1 MVKVSDKIIGACFV
15 LMMQQY
21 KKYEGFTLKGIVFTK
36 DEIINYAN
44 ALFPMNAVVK
54 ETDMVPSKLRNYCL
68 RTGSDDSLNHY
79 YRLCFPL
86 DDNYPDL
93 RATLEKHEVESVL
106 LQNLPFQFPD
116 AKRFVDDYAAFLA
129 GAGLQPQEHTI
140 SEPRKAIWI
149 AAAALTYN
157 EYQRTKSTSFVNYA
171 FPIATI
177 SALTCQYITEPSDN
191 GYSANITQC
200 TKDSYRPVYPFL
212 IDVNGNR
219 RIAQVGEVDNT
230 RPENLPLDFMVNTIT
245 GPVPVRTLIEF
256 IDNIYATLTDDGEM
270 VAVEMPTPQP
280 ENTPSGYGKEQFLS
294 EVYMNSDDYDKLVSL
309 IRRKKNI
316 ILQGAPG
323 TGKTF
328 CAKKLAYALMGE
340 KDESRVHSVQFHQS
354 YSYEDFV
361 QGYRP
366 NKNGFALK
374 NGTFYEFCEV
384 AAEDHENDYFF
395 IIDEMNRGN
404 LSKIFGELFTLL
416 EASKR
421 GEEIRLLY
429 SPDESFTIP
438 ENVYIIGLMNTAD
451 RSLAMIDYALR
462 RRFGFFTMKPGFTTN
477 SFTRYRNGLNSTR
490 LNRLIEEIQKLNKE
504 ITEDTT
510 LGEGFLIGHSF
521 FCELDNNNL
530 DDHLRS
536 IIEEE
541 IIPLLNEYWFDEPEK
556 SKEWGHNL
564 RGVLL

>member
-1 MVKVSDKIIGACFV
+1 MVTVSDKIIGACLV

-21 KKYEGFTLKGIVFTK
+21 KKHEGFTLKGIVFTK

-54 ETDMVPSKLRNYCL
+54 ETDMVPSKLRNHCL

-79 YRLCFPL
+79 YRLCCPL
-86 DDNYPDL
+86 DDSYTDL
-93 RATLEKHEVESVL
+93 STTIEKREMEPVL
-106 LQNLPFQFPD
+106 LSNLPSQFPD
-116 AKRFVDDYAAFLA
+116 VKRFTDDYAAFLT
-129 GAGLQPQEHTI
+129 GTELSPQEHTI

-157 EYQRTKSTSFVNYA
+157 EYHRTKSTVLANFA

-177 SALTCQYITEPSDN
+177 SALTCQYVTEPSDN
-191 GYSANITQC
+191 GYSTNITQC

-212 IDVNGNR
+212 IGVNGNR
-219 RIAQVGEVDNT
+219 RIAQAGEVDNT
-230 RPENLPLDFMVNTIT
+230 RPENLPMDFMVNTIT
-245 GPVPVRTLIEF
+245 GAIPVSTLVDF
-256 IDNIYATLTDDGEM
+256 IDNIYVAFTDDGEM
-270 VAVEMPTPQP
+270 VTVETPIPQP
-280 ENTPSGYGKEQFLS
+280 ETYPTGYGKEQFLS
-294 EVYMNSDDYDKLVSL
+294 DVFMNSEDYDKLVAL
-309 IRRKKNI
+309 IKRKKNV

-340 KDESRVHSVQFHQS
+340 KDESRVQSVQFHQS

-366 NKNGFALK
+366 NENGYTLK
-374 NGTFYEFCEV
+374 DGVFYEFCKN
-384 AAEDHENDYFF
+384 AAKDSEKDYFF

-421 GEEIRLLY
+421 GEEIRLVY
-429 SPDESFTIP
+429 SGVPFTIP
-438 ENVYIIGLMNTAD
+438 KNVYIIGLMNTAD

-462 RRFGFFTMKPGFTTN
+462 RRFGFFTMKPGFDTDGFI
-477 SFTRYRNGLNSTR
+477 SYRESLNSNR
-490 LNRLIEEIQKLNKE
+490 LNQLIKQIGELNKK
-504 ITEDTT
+504 ITEDPS
-510 LGEGFLIGHSF
+510 LGEGFVIGHSF
-521 FCELDNNNL
+521 FCELDRNNI
-530 DDHLRS
+530 DDELRS
-536 IIEEE
+536 VVEEE
-541 IIPLLNEYWFDEPEK
+541 IIPLLGEYWFDEPEK
-556 SKEWGHNL
+556 VNDWSRNL
-564 RGVLL
+564 RGVIH